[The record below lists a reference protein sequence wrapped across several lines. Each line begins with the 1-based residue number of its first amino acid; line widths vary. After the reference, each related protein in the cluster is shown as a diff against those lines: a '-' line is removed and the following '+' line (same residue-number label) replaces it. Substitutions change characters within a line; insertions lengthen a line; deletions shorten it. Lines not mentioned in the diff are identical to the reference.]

1 LVQRNKTFKEFFLIK
16 SRYIFFVIFLYFFS
30 CKKKEV
36 IGDSTTYVRIY
47 GENTW
52 GFNDSKG
59 KVVIPLGK
67 YVFLNPIDEQDMIL
81 AKKGNKYGYINIH
94 QNEIIPFKYEDIDLF
109 SEGLAAAKIKGKYGY
124 LDRKGNEIIA
134 FQFDDVEGFN
144 SVGFAIVSKNSKYG
158 LINKK
163 GNPIIPF
170 EFQTIISLESVK
182 LIAVSKNNKWAFY
195 SIQGKQLSDFI
206 YDEVKFSQSSLVLV
220 TKNGKA
226 GCLDSDL
233 VEKIPF
239 GKYNF
244 RTSFNQNGLAIVSSK
259 RQFGVINEKDFEIIG
274 IKFDSIGWLQEE
286 YRESDCFVAFKNKR
300 LTLFTQKGNFII
312 DNIKD
317 YFKDFCN
324 LNSKIKTI
332 YQVQG
337 LNGLSGVVD
346 DNGNILIPLKYEE
359 IGRFRAQNK
368 TVVKLKGKYGLVDSK
383 NAIILPIENDYI
395 TSYEEQRYYVIKK
408 KDKVGI
414 LDYNLKTIFDFVY
427 QDISPCFYDKE
438 NYFIIKKD
446 DKYGV
451 IDRSGRIIIPLK
463 YSEMSNWVEYGPG
476 SNYHFVTKNNKYGLI
491 TKEGKVIIPTICDKL
506 YYKNDKIIILSKNHK
521 FGVVTIQNKPVI
533 PFEYDIICLESFNP
547 NRDENEF
554 YVQKNGKR
562 FVINN
567 KNKVVRNKISEQE
580 KEIMNFEMKFLK

>member
-1 LVQRNKTFKEFFLIK
+1 MQRNKTFKEFFLVK
-16 SRYIFFVIFLYFFS
+16 YCYIFFVIFLCFFS

-36 IGDSTTYVRIY
+36 KKNSVTYIRIY
-47 GENTW
+47 GGNTW

-67 YVFLNPIDEQDMIL
+67 YVFLNPIDEKGMIL
-81 AKKGNKYGYINIH
+81 AKKGNKYGYIDIH
-94 QNEIIPFKYEDIDLF
+94 QNEIIPFKYDDVDLF

-124 LDRKGNEIIA
+124 LDRKGNEIIT
-134 FQFDDVEGFN
+134 FQFDDVEVFN
-144 SVGFAIVSKNSKYG
+144 SVGFAIVSKDSKYG

-170 EFQTIISLESVK
+170 EFQTIIYLESVK
-182 LIAVSKNNKWAFY
+182 LITVLKNNKWAFY
-195 SIQGKQLSDFI
+195 SIKGKQLSDFI
-206 YDEVKFSQSSLVLV
+206 YDEIKFSQTSLVLV
-220 TKNGKA
+220 RKNGKV
-226 GCLDSDL
+226 GYLDSDL
-233 VEKIPF
+233 VERIPF
-239 GKYNF
+239 GKYSF
-244 RTSFNQNGLAIVSSK
+244 GTSFNQNGLAIVSSK
-259 RQFGVINEKDFEIIG
+259 RHYGVINEKDFEIIET
-274 IKFDSIGWLQEE
+274 KYDSIGWLQEE
-286 YRESDCFVAFKNKR
+286 YSESDCFVAFKNKQ
-300 LTLFTQKGNFII
+300 LTLFNQNGHFII

-317 YFKDFCN
+317 YFKDFCK
-324 LNSKIKTI
+324 LNNKIKTI
-332 YQVQG
+332 YQVQD

-346 DNGNILIPLKYEE
+346 DKGVILIPLKYEE
-359 IGRFRAQNK
+359 IERFRTQNN

-383 NAIILPIENDYI
+383 NSVVLPIENDYI
-395 TSYEEQRYYVIKK
+395 ESYEEQRYYVIKR

-427 QDISPCFYDKE
+427 QDVSPCFYDKE

-446 DKYGV
+446 NKYGV
-451 IDRSGRIIIPLK
+451 IDRLGRIIIPLE

-476 SNYHFVTKNNKYGLI
+476 SNYHFVTKNNKYGVI
-491 TKEGKVIIPTICDKL
+491 TKVGKVVIPMIYDKL

-533 PFEYDIICLESFNP
+533 PFEYDIICSESFNP